1 MVQRTYRIKN
11 QTAIF
16 GLVVLL
22 AFMWL
27 AFSGS
32 MVDGSGDAADVWQT
46 IKTYYTAE
54 RYGSYVMY
62 KGIASVYPYVW
73 LYQLAMLLKLNEFFF
88 IWLYHAVLFAFVSVY
103 GIPDLVEH
111 LLQFKAHLWQRL
123 LLPVILF
130 WLWAPSHALD
140 QLMVDLPSCA
150 FFFLAANCAIRIETA
165 DGKKRGVFVLATSF
179 FAGLCANISGQYSLA
194 AVCILLFAFLKIWKA
209 EKSTE
214 KRKNLCL
221 VMYAAVLCAGMLVF
235 KMVNSVFWAVV
246 VTPLNEAGYN
256 IATAQTWMERAF
268 IYMMDIGRMFMG
280 PMIRLLRGEAIVQDI
295 YGPEKAAEIMSLA
308 AAGGFGWSMKEY
320 LKAVIQY
327 PVDFLIN
334 WFDRGF
340 LAISIDFGKHAL
352 VPLVASYTMF
362 FMAIYSAVKRVK
374 AVKNF
379 FCAELWL
386 VLGAL
391 ASIIPPLVMCIE
403 FRYALTLQGLIIGT
417 AILGDQL
424 ILAGQSVTK
433 FLRALVLHKGTEIGK
448 MNFPWAFALWLV
460 FVLLCMAH
468 IGSLYAQSD
477 VGTDMLFS
485 KWL

>member
-1 MVQRTYRIKN
+1 MIKKTKIADQRTLFL
-11 QTAIF
+11 A
-16 GLVVLL
+16 VVLL
-22 AFMWL
+22 VFLWL

-32 MVDGSGDAADVWQT
+32 MVDYSGDAADIWKT
-46 IKTYYTAE
+46 ITTYYTAD

-88 IWLYHAVLFAFVSVY
+88 VWLYHALLFAYVSVY
-103 GIPDLVEH
+103 GIPTLVEH

-123 LLPVILF
+123 LMPVALF
-130 WLWAPSHALD
+130 WLWGPSHALD
-140 QLMVDLPSCA
+140 QVMVDLPSCA
-150 FFFLAANCAIRIETA
+150 FFFLAVHCAIHIETA
-165 DGKKRGVFVLATSF
+165 VGKKRGFFVLATSL

-194 AVCILLFAFLKIWKA
+194 AVCVLLFAFLKIWQA
-209 EKSTE
+209 EKNTE
-214 KRKNLCL
+214 QRNIARLL
-221 VMYAAVLCAGMLVF
+221 ISAVVLCAGMLAF
-235 KMVNSVFWAVV
+235 KVANSVFWSVV
-246 VTPLNEAGYN
+246 VTPLNEEGYN

-268 IYMMDIGRMFMG
+268 IYMMDIGRMFVG
-280 PMIRLLRGEAIVQDI
+280 TKIRLLRGEAIVQDI
-295 YGPEKAAEIMSLA
+295 YGPEKAAEIVSLA
-308 AAGGFGWSMKEY
+308 SAGGFGWSMKEY

-352 VPLVASYTMF
+352 GPLVASYTMF

-374 AVKNF
+374 TVKNF

-386 VLGAL
+386 ILGAL

-424 ILAGQSVTK
+424 ILAGQSAKK
-433 FLRALVLHKGTEIGK
+433 FFRTLVLRKGTEIGK
-448 MNFPWAFALWLV
+448 MDFPWAFALWLV
-460 FVLLCMAH
+460 FVLLCLAH
-468 IGSLYAQSD
+468 IGGLYAQSD